1 MSDELKAYGLTFV
14 ENDDESRERID
25 FIIKEGDDGVATVWG
40 SRPDDVDFE
49 CSHPYQ
55 CIEFGDDR
63 EEQGECLLCG
73 SWCDWHGVPDEDG
86 HAYPEPHEWY
96 PRRKVGGLI
105 GEYLKELKGKEQY
118 GHSTYRNYNSY
129 AVWF

>member
-1 MSDELKAYGLTFV
+1 MLDELKEYGLTLR
-14 ENDDESRERID
+14 ENDSPDRDLVD
-25 FIIKEGDDGVATVWG
+25 FTIEDGEDNVASVWG
-40 SRPDDVDFE
+40 NKPDDVDFE

-55 CIEFGDDR
+55 CIEFGADQ

-96 PRRKVGGLI
+96 LRRDVGGLI
-105 GEYLKELKGKEQY
+105 GKYLKELKGKE
-118 GHSTYRNYNSY
+118 
-129 AVWF
+129 